1 MQEILPLAGIV
12 VVLVLIAVLAFH
24 VKKQRDNHVQ
34 LFVYMYGTILE
45 GRLRNLIVCLED
57 MLDMPD
63 GVETVSETVFSRV
76 EWHRIADRSLCG
88 EFVMLAEQNALGSR
102 AKKTLEHGFDC
113 LSRALA
119 MMPDLPRE
127 REESVRFMRPADRQ
141 QWRKL
146 LSESIRSFE
155 AVRRNT
161 VF

>member
-57 MLDMPD
+57 MVDTPD
-63 GVETVSETVFSRV
+63 DVETVNQTFFSRDD
-76 EWHRIADRSLCG
+76 WYRIADRSLCR
-88 EFVMLAEQNALGSR
+88 EFVALVDENALGGR
-102 AKKTLEHGFDC
+102 TRKTLEHGFDC
-113 LSRALA
+113 LARALEL
-119 MMPDLPRE
+119 MDGFPQD
-127 REESVRFMRPADRQ
+127 REEPVRFVRSADRK

-155 AVRRNT
+155 SVRRDA

>member
-45 GRLRNLIVCLED
+45 GRLRNLIVYLED
-57 MLDMPD
+57 MLDVPD
-63 GVETVSETVFSRV
+63 DIEMVGLSFFSPDD
-76 EWHRIADRSLCG
+76 WHRIADRSLCA
-88 EFVMLAEQNALGSR
+88 EFVMLVGQNALGMR
-102 AKKTLEHGFDC
+102 ARKTLEHGFDC
-113 LSRALA
+113 LSQALEL
-119 MMPDLPRE
+119 MDGFPGDRE
-127 REESVRFMRPADRQ
+127 KPVRFGQPTDRR

-146 LSESIRSFE
+146 LSESVRSFE
-155 AVRRNT
+155 SVRRDV

>member
-1 MQEILPLAGIV
+1 MQEILPLAGIG
-12 VVLVLIAVLAFH
+12 VVLILIAILAFH
-24 VKKQRDNHVQ
+24 VRKQRDNHVQ

-57 MLDMPD
+57 MLDTPD
-63 GVETVSETVFSRV
+63 DAGTVGQPFFSRV

-119 MMPDLPRE
+119 MMPDLPRD
-127 REESVRFMRPADRQ
+127 REEFVRFMRPADRQ